1 MAKELLEYILLVF
14 TIMLVVFALFLVAQA
29 VTQPD
34 SNGCE
39 EIEERVSKLDEL
51 EANG

>member
-1 MAKELLEYILLVF
+1 MVKELLEYILLVF
-14 TIMLVVFALFLVAQA
+14 AIMLVVFAMYLVFKA